1 MKSNKFAKIVICL
14 FNRIAM
20 HGMLLFWNKSI
31 NRHMKS
37 SGQRNC
43 TPISEIQVLN
53 WKIALELFGIW
64 KMNIKWLLIWESE
77 FHESKKVLS
86 YNNMIISSL
95 RKTHEIRP

>member
-1 MKSNKFAKIVICL
+1 MSHEFAKIVICL
-14 FNRIAM
+14 FNRITM

-37 SGQRNC
+37 SGQKNC

-64 KMNIKWLLIWESE
+64 KMNIKGILIWESE
-77 FHESKKVLS
+77 FNFIVLLS
-86 YNNMIISSL
+86 YNNMNISSL
-95 RKTHEIRP
+95 RKTNEIRP